1 MDTTDVGT
9 TPSHPPDISSC
20 ISAIRQIVLQQWVVC
35 VREKIPE
42 AEHLAEKVLTNALPR
57 FFDEIVRALKSGRPY
72 FIETSGISSI
82 SSHGRDRANSTSY
95 GPKEL
100 LQELQ
105 LFRQT
110 FFEVADA
117 NNITLNHQ
125 HRAIIARSIDTAT
138 QEAIAT
144 FAIAHREI
152 GENFIACLSHDLRNP
167 LNVANVA
174 AQLIQLK
181 SDDERVLVLAKRI
194 RDKISNIDEMIQTLL
209 DAAVLNGR
217 KKLRLKIISFNMKA
231 LTDEVSAD
239 MSSPEQPI
247 ISTGEPVV
255 GFWCLSSMKR
265 VIENL
270 LSNAKKYGDSS
281 ELIEIHIAKYEDK
294 INLRV
299 HNKGPAI
306 PKQELHRLFGTFHR
320 IEDVDIK
327 GWGLGLPFVQLVAE
341 SHGGSV
347 FVESTPVDGTTFTVQ
362 LPIDCRA
369 FDSASK

>member
-1 MDTTDVGT
+1 MDTTDVGIT
-9 TPSHPPDISSC
+9 SSHPPDISAS
-20 ISAIRQIVLQQWVVC
+20 ISALRQTVLQQWSQC
-35 VREKIPE
+35 VKEKIPE
-42 AEHLAEKVLTNALPR
+42 AESLAEKVLTNALPR
-57 FFDEIVRALKSGRPY
+57 FFDEIVKALKTGKPY
-72 FIETSGISSI
+72 LIETPGISSI

-95 GPKEL
+95 GPKEV

-110 FFEVADA
+110 LFEVADA
-117 NNITLNHQ
+117 NNVDLHHQ
-125 HRAIIARSIDTAT
+125 HRAIIARSIDTAA
-138 QEAIAT
+138 QEAINT
-144 FAIAHREI
+144 FTVAHREI
-152 GENFIACLSHDLRNP
+152 GETFIACLSHDLRNP

-194 RDKISNIDEMIQTLL
+194 RDKLSNIDEMIQTLL
-209 DAAVLNGR
+209 DTAVLNGR
-217 KKLRLKIISFNMKA
+217 KKLRLKIISFNMKL

-247 ISTGEPVV
+247 ISTGEPIV

-270 LSNAKKYGDSS
+270 LSNAKKYGDSK
-281 ELIEIHIAKYEDK
+281 ELIEVHIEKYGDA
-294 INLRV
+294 INLKV

-306 PKQELHRLFGTFHR
+306 PKEELTRLFGTFHR
-320 IEDVDIK
+320 IEDVDVK

-341 SHGGSV
+341 SHGGRA

-362 LPIDCRA
+362 LPVDCRGL
-369 FDSASK
+369 